1 MCLLDRRLDGNADA
15 EQLEKA
21 CRIACWCI
29 QDAEDHRPMMGQVV
43 HMLEG
48 VMDVEVPPIPR
59 SLQYFVG
66 MEDNNTQSAECPA
79 HHGPTIIPPYVLRWA
94 SLTNRGCRLPTP
106 GALASASGCVL
117 VDRRRG
123 CGRAGIDA
131 PVTRRQIGL
140 VTVSPPPLLPT
151 PDGQSVPNL

>member
-1 MCLLDRRLDGNADA
+1 LIHAQTHKPISTVTSGVCVSNSKGGEVQRQLIRPWLVLGQHDGPTISIF
-15 EQLEKA
+15 Q
-21 CRIACWCI
+21 
-29 QDAEDHRPMMGQVV
+29 G
-43 HMLEG
+43 
-48 VMDVEVPPIPR
+48 
-59 SLQYFVG
+59 
-66 MEDNNTQSAECPA
+66 PA